1 MLKVYNKPVKLHS
14 QSFVK
19 LTTYQMLEI
28 GSSLR
33 SMLARI
39 SFIVSTPSRMEGSL
53 SPLFPAAAMQI
64 IPAFEKHPVKHQMRS
79 IAGIGVKDTGR
90 RLSRQSTLW
99 LSE

>member
-1 MLKVYNKPVKLHS
+1 
-14 QSFVK
+14 
-19 LTTYQMLEI
+19 MLEI

-39 SFIVSTPSRMEGSL
+39 SLPHLEWKDHTSL
-53 SPLFPAAAMQI
+53 SPLLPAAAMQI
-64 IPAFEKHPVKHQMRS
+64 IPAFEKHPVKCQMRS

-90 RLSRQSTLW
+90 RRSRQSTLW